1 MVELRAR
8 PAMAARALEFAILT
22 ASRTGAVRLATWREM
37 NLLDGI
43 WTAPAE
49 HMKANRE
56 HRVPLSSAALA
67 ILREVRPLAA
77 GDDALVFPGV
87 RPHRPLSDMTLLTL
101 LRRMNGRGKGQPR
114 WQDAVTG
121 EPIVPHGFRS
131 TFRDWAGEATAHP
144 REVVEAALAHRLG
157 SKAEL
162 SYARGDLFTKRR
174 RLMDD
179 WAAFCERARPSMV
192 GMTERQ
198 GDVISGDA

>member
-1 MVELRAR
+1 VELRAR

-37 NLLDGI
+37 NLQDGI

-67 ILREVRPLAA
+67 ILREVRPLAT
-77 GDDALVFPGV
+77 GDDALVFPGA
-87 RPHRPLSDMTLLTL
+87 RLHRPLSDMALLTL
-101 LRRMNGRGKGQPR
+101 LRRMNGRGKGEPR
-114 WQDAVTG
+114 WRDAVSG

-162 SYARGDLFTKRR
+162 AYARGDLFAKRR
-174 RLMDD
+174 RLMED
-179 WAAFCERARPSMV
+179 WAEFCGRAHLAV
-192 GMTERQ
+192 VNATELRSNMA
-198 GDVISGDA
+198 IEEA